1 MVQIQDE
8 LGLRI
13 GTEEA
18 VTLGPGVV
26 KIVEVKVEEL
36 GTNKSKK
43 VICMCK
49 HKDADDPIQISA
61 IKYEK
66 KEKLVTTGLWVNKDK
81 EGFIQKNSAL
91 ATFMNF
97 CGVATPEEL
106 KGKELI
112 TITDENSG
120 YLVFKGY

>member
-1 MVQIQDE
+1 MVEQNE
-8 LGLRI
+8 LKTRI

-18 VTLGPGVV
+18 VTLKPGIV

-49 HKDADDPIQISA
+49 HPDADDPIQISA

-66 KEKLVTTGLWVNKDK
+66 KEKLVTVGLWVNKDK
-81 EGFIQKNSAL
+81 EDFIQKNSAL
-91 ATFMNF
+91 AAFMNF
-97 CGVATPEEL
+97 CDVATPEEL
-106 KGKELI
+106 KGKELK
-112 TITDENSG
+112 TITDDNSG